1 MADSNVVL
9 TGLGGIGKTHDQK
22 IIYLYWGV
30 MLYYSLLLVI
40 NWRIPCLKSYAKI
53 VENQLQVVAAQN
65 VMEKVKLEI

>member
-1 MADSNVVL
+1 
-9 TGLGGIGKTHDQK
+9 
-22 IIYLYWGV
+22 

-53 VENQLQVVAAQN
+53 VENQSQVVAAQN